1 MKIIKT
7 EKKLCPV
14 CMEKHNVQTVI
25 VEDVETFGGKEI
37 TFNAIYEY
45 CANADEYFETESLIR
60 TNKKTMEKAYNCNIL
75 CSEDACVICGDYVP
89 EGQQVCPACKK
100 DPQQVLKE

>member
-1 MKIIKT
+1 MI
-7 EKKLCPV
+7 E
-14 CMEKHNVQTVI
+14 
-25 VEDVETFGGKEI
+25 
-37 TFNAIYEY
+37 
-45 CANADEYFETESLIR
+45 IR
-60 TNKKTMEKAYNCNIL
+60 TQAEFNNVFNLRKPISSGETIRIFPRANMEKAYNCNIL

>member
-1 MKIIKT
+1 MQIIKT
-7 EKKLCPV
+7 ENKLCPV

-25 VEDVETFGGKEI
+25 VEDIGIYNNREVPFY
-37 TFNAIYEY
+37 AICEY
-45 CANADEYFETESLIR
+45 CSNAETYFETENLIR
-60 TNKKTMEKAYNCNIL
+60 ANNKAMKEAYNCNIL
-75 CSEDACVICGDYVP
+75 YNEDACVICGDYVP